1 MEKERKEII
10 EVLATIFPNQVI
22 VLEDDDSFID
32 KLGMDSISFV
42 SYVIG
47 IESKF
52 DIEVP
57 DEYSLPS
64 KLDTLNKTLDLL
76 RQERGE
82 SYAEGESL

>member
-1 MEKERKEII
+1 MEMERKGII
-10 EVLATIFPNQVI
+10 EVLATIFPNQAI

-57 DEYSLPS
+57 DEYGLPS

-82 SYAEGESL
+82 NYAEGESL